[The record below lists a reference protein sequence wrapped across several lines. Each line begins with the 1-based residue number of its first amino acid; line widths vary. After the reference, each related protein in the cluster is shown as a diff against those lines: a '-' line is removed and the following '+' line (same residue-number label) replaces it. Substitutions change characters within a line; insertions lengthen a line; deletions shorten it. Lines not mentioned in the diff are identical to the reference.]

1 MCEQAARYCRDGVHK
16 LLSKEQSKLRS
27 QNSETETAAQTSSGG
42 AQLGGIDGLVRWIV
56 TKMSDNKNLSSREF
70 LKEESA
76 VAREKFFNPEP
87 RKGISVILDIFRR
100 ADKNDDGKL
109 SLDEF
114 QAFFSDGTLNEEEL
128 EKLFHSIDSD
138 NTNFYITQQSPRL
151 TMFLTLVILSLPD
164 DGKLS
169 LDEFQAFFSD
179 GTLNEEELEKLFHSI
194 DSDNTNMAC
203 SVPAPKL
210 TLHRLDKPQHVGIPP
225 KRLCARPVYI
235 TCFEMTD
242 AIAVA
247 VPPTEEKGFKECKG
261 QTASNVDTTSDEHAG
276 INYFASHM
284 GDYEE
289 VLASLETLNLSIL
302 KAMDYTKRVYERGTN
317 VDQFVTRFLLKESS
331 NQILSLLNS
340 VESAVDAIE
349 EQTSQQTGHYQN
361 KGGHHISEA
370 QYENPVHEYPPNN
383 RVTAIEQKRNIQT
396 GPVEIR
402 EEGLEAQ
409 INRLSE
415 LIGRLESKTV
425 WLDLHQRLTD
435 TDGTACASLY
445 LVRQEMSVSQKHL
458 GEFCEALK
466 QYMKNVSAQRDCF
479 HVTAVRL
486 PDGITF
492 VVYEFW
498 EGEEEWKRHLQ
509 SSPCKVF
516 QHVKVDTLT
525 QPESVSSVAVP
536 GELSSLSHTW
546 HLHSKSPPSRETAL
560 FEPLSV
566 SITHLAN
573 LFEMQKLQEHP
584 LLQQLYITLIRILFI
599 WTY

>member
-1 MCEQAARYCRDGVHK
+1 MLCAEPEEMCEQAARYCRDGVHK

-27 QNSETETAAQTSSGG
+27 QSSETETAAQTGSGG

-138 NTNFYITQQSPRL
+138 NTN
-151 TMFLTLVILSLPD
+151 
-164 DGKLS
+164 
-169 LDEFQAFFSD
+169 
-179 GTLNEEELEKLFHSI
+179 
-194 DSDNTNMAC
+194 
-203 SVPAPKL
+203 
-210 TLHRLDKPQHVGIPP
+210 
-225 KRLCARPVYI
+225 
-235 TCFEMTD
+235 
-242 AIAVA
+242 
-247 VPPTEEKGFKECKG
+247 
-261 QTASNVDTTSDEHAG
+261 NVDTNELCD
-276 INYFASHM
+276 YFASHM

-302 KAMDYTKRVYERGTN
+302 KAMGYTKRVYERGTN
-317 VDQFVTRFLLKESS
+317 VDQFVTRFLLKESA
-331 NQILSLLNS
+331 NQIQSLLNS

-349 EQTSQQTGHYQN
+349 EQTSQQTGHYQS
-361 KGGHHISEA
+361 KGGHHVSEA
-370 QYENPVHEYPPNN
+370 RYENPVHEYPPNN
-383 RVTAIEQKRNIQT
+383 RVTAREQKRNIQT
-396 GPVEIR
+396 GPVEIK

-409 INRLSE
+409 INRLAE
-415 LIGRLESKTV
+415 LIGRLESK
-425 WLDLHQRLTD
+425 
-435 TDGTACASLY
+435 SLY

-536 GELSSLSHTW
+536 AAWCSLN
-546 HLHSKSPPSRETAL
+546 RD
-560 FEPLSV
+560 
-566 SITHLAN
+566 
-573 LFEMQKLQEHP
+573 
-584 LLQQLYITLIRILFI
+584 
-599 WTY
+599 